1 MKFPLET
8 SISRKFCGT
17 FMMPRMINLFR
28 VMRGF
33 TSHTSKYPNGGE
45 VKYRERQRNLFWR
58 LFHRKVHS
66 FNLTHF
72 VLPSSLRSMMFLPSS
87 RSITSRGLSRGF
99 SLFSWCTPALSH
111 VRLTGGVLRHE
122 FLQDFW
128 RITYFLPTHCELII
142 WAVWFLCLYIFIS
155 LKIYINM

>member
-87 RSITSRGLSRGF
+87 RSITFERVEPGIFVIFLMYACVISCSVDWRSSTTWISTRFLTNN
-99 SLFSWCTPALSH
+99 LFFTYAL
-111 VRLTGGVLRHE
+111 
-122 FLQDFW
+122 
-128 RITYFLPTHCELII
+128 RINNLGCMIFMSIYF
-142 WAVWFLCLYIFIS
+142 YIF
-155 LKIYINM
+155 KDIY